1 MTNVVSNKCM
11 YVCVYPMTNFGRKRN
26 PIASGNA
33 LLVEARKKKKKKRT
47 PWNLLATERA
57 LL

>member
-26 PIASGNA
+26 PIASDNA
-33 LLVEARKKKKKKRT
+33 LLVEAHKKKKKK
-47 PWNLLATERA
+47 ER
-57 LL
+57 LGIY